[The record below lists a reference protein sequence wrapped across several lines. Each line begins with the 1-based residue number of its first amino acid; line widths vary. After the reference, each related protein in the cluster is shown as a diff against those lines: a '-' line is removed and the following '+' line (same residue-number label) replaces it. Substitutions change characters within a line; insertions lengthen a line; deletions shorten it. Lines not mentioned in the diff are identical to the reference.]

1 MRAERTLGA
10 ARGNRLS
17 RLSIRRENQ
26 AYAALFLVPTA
37 VVFIAL
43 LGYPVVY
50 SLLLTVTGRSA
61 APGRLGPFVGL
72 DNWLRTTTD
81 PIFLQAAGQTLM
93 YVVPSAVIG
102 VALGMGVALVL
113 NERFPGRRI
122 ARAALLIPWAL
133 PPVVVA
139 AMFQWFLDSRRGLLG
154 HWMVNAGIVDQAPV
168 FLGGVPGTLFMLTAI
183 HIWKTFP
190 LVALI
195 FLVALQYLPEETLQA
210 ARIDGASRWRRF
222 RHVVLP
228 FLRPTL
234 VAAVIIQVLIT
245 LQLFDLIFALTG
257 GGPGRYSTYNLYFYT
272 FKTTF
277 EQTDFGYG
285 AVLAYIVTAF
295 VVVLALLLTRG
306 RAKGFLS

>member
-1 MRAERTLGA
+1 MTAEPTVLD

-17 RLSIRRENQ
+17 RLSIRNENR
-26 AYAALFLVPTA
+26 AYAVLFLVPTA
-37 VVFIAL
+37 VAFVAL

-61 APGRLGPFVGL
+61 APGQLGPFVGL
-72 DNWLRTTTD
+72 NNWLKVTTD
-81 PIFLQAAGQTLM
+81 PIFIQAAVQTLM
-93 YVVPSAVIG
+93 YVVPSAIVG
-102 VALGMGVALVL
+102 VALGLAAALIL
-113 NERFPGRRI
+113 NERFPGRGI

-154 HWMVNAGIVDQAPV
+154 HWLVNAGLVEQSPV

-190 LVALI
+190 LIALI
-195 FLVALQYLPEETLQA
+195 FLVALQYLPEETVQA
-210 ARIDGASRWRRF
+210 ARIDGAGRWRRF
-222 RHVVLP
+222 RHVILP

-295 VVVLALLLTRG
+295 VVILALLLTRG
-306 RAKGFLS
+306 RAKGLLS

>member
-1 MRAERTLGA
+1 MTSEPLAMRRV
-10 ARGNRLS
+10 GNRLS
-17 RLSIRRENQ
+17 GLSIRRENQ
-26 AYAALFLVPTA
+26 AHAVLFLVPTA
-37 VVFIAL
+37 VLFLAL
-43 LGYPVVY
+43 VGYPIVY

-61 APGRLGPFVGL
+61 VPGQLGEFVGL
-72 DNWLRTTTD
+72 DNWLRVTTD

-93 YVVPSAVIG
+93 YVVPSAIFGVLIG
-102 VALGMGVALVL
+102 LAVALVL
-113 NERFPGRRI
+113 NERFPGRRL
-122 ARAALLIPWAL
+122 ARATLLIPWAL

-154 HWMVNAGIVDQAPV
+154 EWLTNAGLVEQAPI
-168 FLGGVPGTLFMLTAI
+168 FLGGVPQTLFMLTAI

-190 LVALI
+190 LMALM
-195 FLVALQYLPEETLQA
+195 FLVALQYLPEETMHA
-210 ARIDGASRWRRF
+210 ARIDGARRWQRF

-228 FLRPTL
+228 FLRPTI
-234 VAAVIIQVLIT
+234 VAAVIIQVLVTI
-245 LQLFDLIFALTG
+245 QLFDLIFALTG

-295 VVVLALLLTRG
+295 VVILALLLTRG
-306 RAKGFLS
+306 RARGLLS